1 MALEQ
6 VDQVQIQLASGMLCL
21 RPKFQEILVNC
32 NSSFLGLICYSLL
45 VLNYSIF
52 WVILPISYLYQL
64 IVFYHLVHLAH
75 SCLVTSSRGYFLG
88 IIYEYRVYDWIYMV
102 PLLTMELQFEF
113 FNEFVKFSKLFDTS
127 WTSLSN
133 IPECSSVEIVVGT
146 NEGGGVPN
154 EDEWVE

>member
-6 VDQVQIQLASGMLCL
+6 VDQVRIQLASGTLCL
-21 RPKFQEILVNC
+21 CPNFQEILVNC
-32 NSSFLGLICYSLL
+32 NSSFLALTCYSLL

-64 IVFYHLVHLAH
+64 IVFYHLVHLAQ
-75 SCLVTSSRGYFLG
+75 SCLVTSSREYFLG
-88 IIYEYRVYDWIYMV
+88 VICKYRVYDWRV